1 MLLHETV
8 RSSLRERIVSGT
20 LAVGTPLPS
29 TAELCVEFGASR
41 GPVRQALAALAAEGL
56 IATGQGRVPTVAR
69 APLAQDIDD
78 FFSFSA
84 WVSSLGRTPGQRTL
98 EIAVR
103 RPSDAVAAALD
114 LDDDARAVELV
125 RVRSIDGE
133 PVMIERTA
141 FVEPVGRLLFDL
153 DPDAG
158 SIFAGLLARGVALDQ
173 GEHTIDA
180 VAADETDAAELG
192 VEPGSPLL
200 RVRRVTRSDDGEA
213 LEVSDDRYRPDR
225 AALIIHN
232 SRSRGPA
239 GPHASRSMTP
249 EGSR

>member
-1 MLLHETV
+1 MLLHETI
-8 RSSLRERIVSGT
+8 RSSLRDRIRSGT

-29 TAELCVEFGASR
+29 TAELCLEFGASR
-41 GPVRQALAALAAEGL
+41 GPVRQALSALSAEGL

-69 APLAQDIDD
+69 APLAQAIDD

-84 WVSSLGRTPGQRTL
+84 WVTSLGRTPGQRTL

-103 RPSDAVAAALD
+103 RPSEAVAAALG
-114 LDDDARAVELV
+114 LDEHERAVELV
-125 RVRSIDGE
+125 RVRSIDDE

-153 DPDAG
+153 DPDGG

-180 VAADETDAAELG
+180 IAADDRDAEELG
-192 VEPGSPLL
+192 VDAGSPLL
-200 RVRRVTRSDDGEA
+200 RVRRVTRSDEGEV

-232 SRSRGPA
+232 SRTRGPS
-239 GPHASRSMTP
+239 GPHASRRMTP
-249 EGSR
+249 EGAR

>member
-84 WVSSLGRTPGQRTL
+84 WVTSLGRTLTDARWGGSAIGCALP
-98 EIAVR
+98 AVR
-103 RPSDAVAAALD
+103 R
-114 LDDDARAVELV
+114 RK
-125 RVRSIDGE
+125 
-133 PVMIERTA
+133 
-141 FVEPVGRLLFDL
+141 
-153 DPDAG
+153 PDSMSAG
-158 SIFAGLLARGVALDQ
+158 Q
-173 GEHTIDA
+173 
-180 VAADETDAAELG
+180 
-192 VEPGSPLL
+192 P
-200 RVRRVTRSDDGEA
+200 
-213 LEVSDDRYRPDR
+213 
-225 AALIIHN
+225 
-232 SRSRGPA
+232 
-239 GPHASRSMTP
+239 
-249 EGSR
+249 